1 MNKYLKNIGLK
12 SRLSSKNL
20 FMEKIGEKA
29 KFASLN
35 LSRLNIS
42 KKNSVLKQFS
52 QYLKANEQSILNANK
67 KDIANA
73 KSKKIK
79 DSMIARLELSSK
91 KISQIRS
98 SIDQIV
104 KFKDPTGKTLS
115 SWKRPN
121 GLIIKKVSIPIG
133 VIGII
138 YESRPNVT
146 SDVSALCFK
155 SGNVVI
161 LRGGSEAF
169 HSNKILAKLF
179 RKALKKKKC
188 NENCVQF
195 VQSKERRHV
204 DYLLSGMKNYVD
216 LIIPRGG
223 KSLVKKVLKK
233 SSVSI
238 VGHYEGLCHVF
249 VDREADLS
257 TAIKVVKNSKMRN
270 VSICGA
276 AETLLIDKMCLKT
289 HCKPILDQ
297 LGTLGCKIIGDK
309 IIRKFISGKMKIATE
324 KDWKTEYLSPTIS
337 VKSVNG
343 VEDAINHINKYGS
356 SHTDSIVTKNKKT
369 AKKFLSS
376 INSSIAVHNASTQFA
391 DGGEFGFGAEVGIS
405 TNKLHPRGPIG
416 LDQLTT
422 YKYILEGKGQIRK

>member
-1 MNKYLKNIGLK
+1 LKTN
-12 SRLSSKNL
+12 
-20 FMEKIGEKA
+20 EK
-29 KFASLN
+29 L
-35 LSRLNIS
+35 
-42 KKNSVLKQFS
+42 
-52 QYLKANEQSILNANK
+52 ILRANK
-67 KDIANA
+67 KDILNA
-73 KSKKIK
+73 KSKKIR
-79 DSMIARLELSSK
+79 DSMIDRLKLNSK

-98 SIDQIV
+98 SIDKIV
-104 KFKDPTGKTLS
+104 KFKDPSGRILS

-121 GLIIKKVSIPIG
+121 GLIIKRVTIPIG

-169 HSNKILAKLF
+169 YSNKILAKLF

-188 NENCVQF
+188 DENCVQF
-195 VQSKERRHV
+195 VERKDKSHV
-204 DYLLSGMKNYVD
+204 DYLLSSMKNYMD
-216 LIIPRGG
+216 LVIPRGG
-223 KSLVKKVLKK
+223 KSLIKKVLKK

-238 VGHYEGLCHVF
+238 IGHYEGICHVF
-249 VDREADLS
+249 VDRNADLN
-257 TAIKVVKNSKMRN
+257 TAIKIVKNSKMRN

-276 AETLLIDKMCLKT
+276 AETLLIDKICLNT

-297 LGTLGCKIIGDK
+297 LIKAGCKIIADK
-309 IIRKFISGKMKIATE
+309 TIKKFISKKIQIAKK
-324 KDWKTEYLSPTIS
+324 KDWETEYLSSIIS

-343 VEDAINHINKYGS
+343 VTEAIDHINKYGS

-369 AKKFLSS
+369 AKKFLSN

-405 TNKLHPRGPIG
+405 TSKLHPRGPIG

>member
-1 MNKYLKNIGLK
+1 M
-12 SRLSSKNL
+12 SKNS
-20 FMEKIGEKA
+20 FMEKIGNKA
-29 KFASLN
+29 KLASMN
-35 LSRLNIS
+35 LSKLNIN

-52 QYLKANEQSILNANK
+52 NYIKVNEHLILKANK
-67 KDIANA
+67 KDVLNA

-79 DSMIARLELSSK
+79 DNMINRLKLSSE

-98 SIDQIV
+98 SIDKII
-104 KFKDPTGKTLS
+104 KFKDPTNKTLS

-121 GLIIKKVSIPIG
+121 GLIIKKISIPIG

-146 SDVSALCFK
+146 SDVSSLCFK

-169 HSNKILAKLF
+169 YSNKILATLF

-195 VQSKERRHV
+195 VQSQERRHV
-204 DYLLSGMKNYVD
+204 DYLLSKMENYVD

-238 VGHYEGLCHVF
+238 IGHYEGLCHVY

-289 HCKPILDQ
+289 HCKPILER
-297 LGTLGCKIIGDK
+297 LSAIGCKIVGDK
-309 IIRKFISGKMKIATE
+309 TIKKFISGKMKIATE
-324 KDWKTEYLSPTIS
+324 KDWKTEYLSPIIS
-337 VKSVNG
+337 VKSVSG

-356 SHTDSIVTKNKKT
+356 SHTDSIITKNKKT
-369 AKKFLSS
+369 AKKFLSN
-376 INSSIAVHNASTQFA
+376 IKSSIAAHNASTQFA

-405 TNKLHPRGPIG
+405 TSKLHPRGPIG

>member
-1 MNKYLKNIGLK
+1 M
-12 SRLSSKNL
+12 SKNS
-20 FMEKIGEKA
+20 FMEKIGNKA
-29 KFASLN
+29 KLASMN
-35 LSRLNIS
+35 LSKLNIN

-52 QYLKANEQSILNANK
+52 NYIKVNEHLILKANK
-67 KDIANA
+67 KDVLNA

-79 DSMIARLELSSK
+79 DNMINRLKLSSE

-98 SIDQIV
+98 SIDKII
-104 KFKDPTGKTLS
+104 KFKDPTNKTLS

-121 GLIIKKVSIPIG
+121 GLIIKKISIPIG

-146 SDVSALCFK
+146 SDVSSLCFK

-169 HSNKILAKLF
+169 YSNKILATLF

-195 VQSKERRHV
+195 VQSQERRHV
-204 DYLLSGMKNYVD
+204 DYLLSKMENYVD

-238 VGHYEGLCHVF
+238 IGHYEGLCHVY

-289 HCKPILDQ
+289 HCKPILER
-297 LGTLGCKIIGDK
+297 LSAIGCKIVGDK
-309 IIRKFISGKMKIATE
+309 TIKKFISGKMKIATE
-324 KDWKTEYLSPTIS
+324 KDWKTEYLSPIIS
-337 VKSVNG
+337 VKSVSG

-356 SHTDSIVTKNKKT
+356 SHTDSIITKNKKT
-369 AKKFLSS
+369 AKKFLSN
-376 INSSIAVHNASTQFA
+376 IKSSIAVHNASTQFA

-405 TNKLHPRGPIG
+405 TSKLHPRGPIG

>member
-1 MNKYLKNIGLK
+1 MK
-12 SRLSSKNL
+12 
-20 FMEKIGEKA
+20 KIGEKA
-29 KFASLN
+29 KLAAQN
-35 LSRLNIS
+35 LSSIS
-42 KKNSVLKQFS
+42 IKKKNSVLKQFS
-52 QYLKANEQSILNANK
+52 KYLKIKEQSILNANK
-67 KDIANA
+67 KDVIKA

-79 DSMIARLELSSK
+79 NSMIDRLKLDSK
-91 KISQIRS
+91 KIYQIRS
-98 SIDQIV
+98 SIEKIV
-104 KFKDPTGKTLS
+104 KFKDPVGKTIS

-121 GLIIKKVSIPIG
+121 GLLIKRVSIPIG
-133 VIGII
+133 VIGVI

-179 RKALKKKKC
+179 KKALKEKKC
-188 NENCVQF
+188 DTNCVQL
-195 VQSKERRHV
+195 VEYKDRSHV

-223 KSLVKKVLKK
+223 KSLVRKVLKK

-238 VGHYEGLCHVF
+238 VGHYEGLCHVY
-249 VDREADLS
+249 VDREADLN
-257 TAIKVVKNSKMRN
+257 TAIKIVINSKMRN

-276 AETLLIDKMCLKT
+276 TETLLLDKMCLKT
-289 HCKPILDQ
+289 HCEPILEE
-297 LGTLGCKIIGDK
+297 LNKLGCKIIGDK
-309 IIRKFISGKMKIATE
+309 SIKKFVSEKMKIATK
-324 KDWKTEYLSPTIS
+324 KDWETEYLAPIIA

-343 VEDAINHINKYGS
+343 VIGAIDHINQYGS

-369 AKKFLSS
+369 AKKFLSN

-405 TNKLHPRGPIG
+405 TSKLHPRGPIG

-422 YKYILEGKGQIRK
+422 YKYILKGTGQIRK

>member
-1 MNKYLKNIGLK
+1 M
-12 SRLSSKNL
+12 SKNL
-20 FMEKIGEKA
+20 YMKKIGEKA
-29 KFASLN
+29 KLASLS
-35 LSRLNIS
+35 LSNLNIN
-42 KKNSVLKQFS
+42 KRNSVLKQFS
-52 QYLKANEQSILNANK
+52 QYLKANEKSILSANK
-67 KDIANA
+67 KDMANA
-73 KSKKIK
+73 KFKKIK
-79 DSMIARLELSSK
+79 DSMIDRLKLNSK
-91 KISQIRS
+91 KISQIRN
-98 SIDQIV
+98 SIEKIA
-104 KFKDPTGKTLS
+104 KFKDPVGKTLS

-121 GLIIKKVSIPIG
+121 GLIIKRMSIPIG

-155 SGNVVI
+155 SGNAVI

-169 HSNKILAKLF
+169 HSNKILSKIF
-179 RKALKKKKC
+179 KRALKKKKC
-188 NENCVQF
+188 DENCVQF
-195 VQSKERRHV
+195 VEHRGRNHV
-204 DYLLSGMKNYVD
+204 DYLLSSMKNHVD

-233 SSVSI
+233 SVVSI
-238 VGHYEGLCHVF
+238 IGHYEGLCHVF
-249 VDREADLS
+249 VDREADLNM
-257 TAIKVVKNSKMRN
+257 AVEVVKNSKMRN

-276 AETLLIDKMCLKT
+276 TETLLIDKKCLKT

-297 LGTLGCKIIGDK
+297 LSKLGCKIIGDETIK
-309 IIRKFISGKMKIATE
+309 KFISGKMKIATK
-324 KDWKTEYLSPTIS
+324 KDWETEYLSPTIS

-343 VEDAINHINKYGS
+343 VVEAIDHINRYGS

-369 AKKFLSS
+369 AKKFLSN
-376 INSSIAVHNASTQFA
+376 INSSIAIHNASTQFA

>member
-1 MNKYLKNIGLK
+1 M
-12 SRLSSKNL
+12 SKNL
-20 FMEKIGEKA
+20 YMKKIGEKA
-29 KFASLN
+29 KLASLN
-35 LSRLNIS
+35 LSNLNID

-52 QYLKANEQSILNANK
+52 QYLKANEKSILIANK
-67 KDIANA
+67 KDISNA
-73 KSKKIK
+73 KSKKIN
-79 DSMIARLELSSK
+79 DSMIDRLKLNSK
-91 KISQIRS
+91 KISQIRN
-98 SIDQIV
+98 SIEKIT
-104 KFKDPTGKTLS
+104 KFKDPVGKTLS

-121 GLIIKKVSIPIG
+121 GLIIKRVSIPIG

-161 LRGGSEAF
+161 LRGGSEAY

-179 RKALKKKKC
+179 KRALKKKKC
-188 NENCVQF
+188 DENCVQF
-195 VQSKERRHV
+195 VEHKNRNHV
-204 DYLLSGMKNYVD
+204 DYLLSNMKNYID

-233 SSVSI
+233 SVVSI

-249 VDREADLS
+249 VDREADLN
-257 TAIKVVKNSKMRN
+257 TAVRIVKNSKMRN

-276 AETLLIDKMCLKT
+276 TETLLIDKKCLKT

-297 LGTLGCKIIGDK
+297 LRKLGCKIIGDK
-309 IIRKFISGKMKIATE
+309 TIKKFISGKMKIATK
-324 KDWKTEYLSPTIS
+324 KDWETEYLSPTIS

-343 VEDAINHINKYGS
+343 VVEAIDHINRYGS

-369 AKKFLSS
+369 AKKFLSN
-376 INSSIAVHNASTQFA
+376 INSSIAIHNASTQFA

>member
-1 MNKYLKNIGLK
+1 MPKN
-12 SRLSSKNL
+12 SY
-20 FMEKIGEKA
+20 MEKIGKKA
-29 KFASLN
+29 KLASFN
-35 LSRLNIS
+35 LSNLTID
-42 KKNSVLKQFS
+42 KKNSVLKEFN
-52 QYLKANEQSILNANK
+52 QYLKTRKKSILNANK
-67 KDIANA
+67 KDISHA
-73 KSKKIK
+73 KSKKIS
-79 DSMIARLELSSK
+79 DSMIERLKLSNK
-91 KISQIRS
+91 KITQIIS
-98 SIDQIV
+98 SIDKII
-104 KFKDPTGKTLS
+104 KFKNPIGKTLS

-121 GLIIKKVSIPIG
+121 GLVIKKISIPIG

-179 RKALKKKKC
+179 KKALKKKKC
-188 NENCVQF
+188 DENCVQF
-195 VQSKERRHV
+195 VERKDRTHV
-204 DYLLSGMKNYVD
+204 DYLLSNMKSYID
-216 LIIPRGG
+216 LVIPRGG

-238 VGHYEGLCHVF
+238 IGHYEGLCHVF
-249 VDREADLS
+249 IDRDADLN
-257 TAIKVVKNSKMRN
+257 TAIKVTKNSKMRN

-276 AETLLIDKMCLKT
+276 AETLLIDKNCLKT
-289 HCKPILDQ
+289 HCMPILDE
-297 LGTLGCKIIGDK
+297 LNRAGCKIVGDK
-309 IIRKFISGKMKIATE
+309 IIKKFISRKIKIATE

-343 VEDAINHINKYGS
+343 VEEAIRHINKYGS

-369 AKKFLSS
+369 AKKFLSN

-422 YKYILEGKGQIRK
+422 YKYILEGRGQIRK

>member
-1 MNKYLKNIGLK
+1 M
-12 SRLSSKNL
+12 SKN
-20 FMEKIGEKA
+20 FYMEKIGK
-29 KFASLN
+29 KSKLASLK
-35 LSRLNIS
+35 LSNLNIN
-42 KKNSVLKQFS
+42 KKNSVLKKFN
-52 QYLKANEQSILNANK
+52 QYLKINEKLILRANK
-67 KDIANA
+67 KDVSKAQTKKISDSMIDRLKLN
-73 KSKKIK
+73 SKKIV
-79 DSMIARLELSSK
+79 
-91 KISQIRS
+91 QIRN
-98 SIDQIV
+98 SIDKII

-115 SWKRPN
+115 AWKRPN

-133 VIGII
+133 VIGVI

-161 LRGGSEAF
+161 LRGGSEAYY
-169 HSNKILAKLF
+169 SNKIIAKLF
-179 RKALKKKKC
+179 RKALKSKKC
-188 NENCVQF
+188 DENCVQF
-195 VQSKERRHV
+195 IESKNRIHV
-204 DYLLSGMKNYVD
+204 DYLLSNMKDYID

-249 VDREADLS
+249 VDKDSNLN

-276 AETLLIDKMCLKT
+276 AETLLIDKKCLKT
-289 HCKPILDQ
+289 HCKPIISNLMKM
-297 LGTLGCKIIGDK
+297 GCKIIGDNKIKK
-309 IIRKFISGKMKIATE
+309 IISKKIKIASE
-324 KDWKTEYLSPTIS
+324 KDWKTEYLSPKIS

-343 VEDAINHINKYGS
+343 VLEAIKHINKYGS
-356 SHTDSIVTKNKKT
+356 SHTDSIVTKNKNT

-376 INSSIAVHNASTQFA
+376 VKSSIAVHNASTQFA

-416 LDQLTT
+416 LDQLTS
-422 YKYILEGKGQIRK
+422 YKYILEGKGQIRN

>member
-12 SRLSSKNL
+12 SRLSFKNL

-67 KDIANA
+67 KDITNA

-79 DSMIARLELSSK
+79 DSMIDRLKLSSK

-98 SIDQIV
+98 SIDKIV
-104 KFKDPTGKTLS
+104 KFKDPAGKTLS
-115 SWKRPN
+115 SWQRPN

-249 VDREADLS
+249 VDREAHLS
-257 TAIKVVKNSKMRN
+257 TAIKIVKNSKMRN

-309 IIRKFISGKMKIATE
+309 IIRKFISGKMEIATE

-376 INSSIAVHNASTQFA
+376 INSSIAIHNASTQFA

-422 YKYILEGKGQIRK
+422 YKYVLEGKGQIRK

>member
-1 MNKYLKNIGLK
+1 MSN
-12 SRLSSKNL
+12 NL

-67 KDIANA
+67 KDIIYA

-79 DSMIARLELSSK
+79 DSMIDRLKLSSK

-98 SIDQIV
+98 SIDKIV
-104 KFKDPTGKTLS
+104 KFKDPTGKILS

-155 SGNVVI
+155 SGNAVI

-169 HSNKILAKLF
+169 HSNKILSKIF
-179 RKALKKKKC
+179 KRALKKKKC
-188 NENCVQF
+188 DENCVQF
-195 VQSKERRHV
+195 VESKDRNHV
-204 DYLLSGMKNYVD
+204 DYLLSSMKNYIDV
-216 LIIPRGG
+216 IIPRGG
-223 KSLVKKVLKK
+223 KSLFKKVLKK
-233 SSVSI
+233 SAISI
-238 VGHYEGLCHVF
+238 IGHYEGLCHVY

-257 TAIKVVKNSKMRN
+257 MAIKVVKNSKMRN

-289 HCKPILDQ
+289 HCEPILDQ
-297 LGTLGCKIIGDK
+297 LNKLKCKIIGDK
-309 IIRKFISGKMKIATE
+309 TIKKFISGRMKIATK
-324 KDWKTEYLSPTIS
+324 KDWETEYLSPTIS

-343 VEDAINHINKYGS
+343 VDQAIDHINKYGS

-369 AKKFLSS
+369 AKKFLSN
-376 INSSIAVHNASTQFA
+376 INSSIAIHNASTQFA

-405 TNKLHPRGPIG
+405 TSKLHPRGPIG
-416 LDQLTT
+416 IDQLTT
-422 YKYILEGKGQIRK
+422 YKYILEGRGQTRK